1 MVAGSRSINDF
12 DISDYVS
19 KDTAL
24 IISCGASG
32 IDELAE
38 KYADKHKISKLVLRP
53 QYKIY
58 GRGAPLKRNEMMVDL
73 ADTVL
78 LVWDKKSKGTKYTL
92 AYAKRKGKTI
102 ILVEI

>member
-1 MVAGSRSINDF
+1 MVAGSRSITNF
-12 DISDYVS
+12 DLSVYVP
-19 KDTAL
+19 KDTDL
-24 IISCGASG
+24 IVSGGAHG

-73 ADTVL
+73 SDTVL
-78 LVWDKKSKGTKYTL
+78 LVWDKKSKGTKHTL
-92 AYAKRKGKTI
+92 EYAKSKNKLV